1 MFDVFDMLITTGTIP
16 LSCSDSKR
24 PCDRFKITYPWNS
37 KHGTKP
43 VELLP
48 VGMAHELI
56 CLWIENGH
64 RNSIPM
70 IFNNKYFIWN
80 NCNCILITVGL
91 QILLLNWVQ
100 TKINDGSNHWSASPP
115 AHLYDWQ
122 NVNNRMIWLLVIL
135 QFVYSGDVA
144 TLKRFRY
151 KESSHRYA

>member
-1 MFDVFDMLITTGTIP
+1 MKYLSLKQVSIKRSLQELYNGTIP
-16 LSCSDSKR
+16 LSFSDSKR

-64 RNSIPM
+64 RNSM
-70 IFNNKYFIWN
+70 LMVFNNKYFIWN

-115 AHLYDWQ
+115 SWS
-122 NVNNRMIWLLVIL
+122 IWLAKCK
-135 QFVYSGDVA
+135 Q
-144 TLKRFRY
+144 
-151 KESSHRYA
+151 SHDLIVGNFTVCIQRWRSHFIPL